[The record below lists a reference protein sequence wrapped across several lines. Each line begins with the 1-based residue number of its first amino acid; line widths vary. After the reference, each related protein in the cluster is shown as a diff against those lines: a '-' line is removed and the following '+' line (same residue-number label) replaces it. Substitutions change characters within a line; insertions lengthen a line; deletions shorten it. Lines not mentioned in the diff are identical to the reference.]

1 MRMENKIW
9 IWIQVSDTCA
19 LGVGA
24 PRLGMGSVLSQA
36 AFWETGL
43 LTLSSNPL
51 PPHPTLSTCRPHVFG
66 DYSI

>member
-1 MRMENKIW
+1 MRMENKVW
-9 IWIQVSDTCA
+9 IWIQVSDTCT

-24 PRLGMGSVLSQA
+24 SRLGIGSVLSQA
-36 AFWETGL
+36 PFWETGL
-43 LTLSSNPL
+43 LTLSSTSL